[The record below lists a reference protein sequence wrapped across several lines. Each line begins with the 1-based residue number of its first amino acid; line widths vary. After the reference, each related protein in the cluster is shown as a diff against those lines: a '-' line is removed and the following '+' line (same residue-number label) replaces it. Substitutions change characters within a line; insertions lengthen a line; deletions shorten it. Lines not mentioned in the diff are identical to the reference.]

1 MAYGTLRQ
9 RKSENF
15 KGLALTLRVFIVDDS
30 AELLQAVCETL
41 SDLGLAR
48 CVGSALTERD
58 AAAWL
63 DAPTEPWDV
72 LVIEPRLAQGN
83 GLALLARCRQR
94 APHQK
99 VLILTHYATDQ
110 MRQYCMSQGADG
122 VFDKGVQ
129 LVAFMG
135 QLKQLHA
142 LQTERR

>member
-1 MAYGTLRQ
+1 V
-9 RKSENF
+9 
-15 KGLALTLRVFIVDDS
+15 TLRVFIVDDS

-41 SDLGLAR
+41 SDFALAR
-48 CVGSALTERD
+48 CVGSALSERD

-72 LVIEPRLAQGN
+72 LVIEPRLQQGN
-83 GLALLARCRQR
+83 GLALLERCRHR

-99 VLILTHYATDQ
+99 VLVLTHYATDQ
-110 MRQYCMSQGADG
+110 MRQYCLSQGADA

-142 LQTERR
+142 LHTERR

>member
-1 MAYGTLRQ
+1 M
-9 RKSENF
+9 
-15 KGLALTLRVFIVDDS
+15 TLRVFIVDDS

-41 SDLGLAR
+41 SDLALAR
-48 CVGSALTERD
+48 CVGSALSERD

-72 LVIEPRLAQGN
+72 LVIEPRLQQGN
-83 GLALLARCRQR
+83 GLALLERCRHR

-99 VLILTHYATDQ
+99 VLVLTHYATDQ
-110 MRQYCMSQGADG
+110 MRQYCLSQGADA

-142 LQTERR
+142 LHTERR

>member
-1 MAYGTLRQ
+1 MAHCGSA
-9 RKSENF
+9 KVKISG
-15 KGLALTLRVFIVDDS
+15 GLALTLRVFIVDDS
-30 AELLQAVCETL
+30 AELVQALCEAL

-63 DAPTEPWDV
+63 DAPNEPWDV
-72 LVIEPRLAQGN
+72 LVIEPRLQQGN

-94 APHQK
+94 APNQT
-99 VLILTHYATDQ
+99 VLVLTHYATDQ
-110 MRQYCMSQGADG
+110 MRQYCLSQGADA
-122 VFDKGVQ
+122 VFDKSVQ

-135 QLKQLHA
+135 QIKQLHG

>member
-1 MAYGTLRQ
+1 M
-9 RKSENF
+9 
-15 KGLALTLRVFIVDDS
+15 TLRVFIVDDS
-30 AELLQAVCETL
+30 AELVQALCDTL

-72 LVIEPRLAQGN
+72 LVIEPRLQQGS
-83 GLALLARCRQR
+83 GLALLERCRQR

-99 VLILTHYATDQ
+99 LLVLTHYATDP
-110 MRQYCMSQGADG
+110 MRQYCLSQGADA
-122 VFDKGVQ
+122 VFDKSVQ
-129 LVAFMG
+129 LLAFIG
-135 QLKQLHA
+135 QIKQLHG

>member
-1 MAYGTLRQ
+1 M
-9 RKSENF
+9 
-15 KGLALTLRVFIVDDS
+15 TLRVFIVDDS

-83 GLALLARCRQR
+83 GLALLDRCRQR

-122 VFDKGVQ
+122 VFDKNVQ
-129 LVAFMG
+129 LVGFLE
-135 QLKQLHA
+135 QLKQLQV

>member
-1 MAYGTLRQ
+1 
-9 RKSENF
+9 
-15 KGLALTLRVFIVDDS
+15 LTLRVFIVDDS

-41 SDLGLAR
+41 SDLALAR
-48 CVGSALTERD
+48 CVGSALSERD
-58 AAAWL
+58 AVAWL

-72 LVIEPRLAQGN
+72 LVIEPRLQQGN
-83 GLALLARCRQR
+83 GLALLERCRQR

-99 VLILTHYATDQ
+99 VLVLTHYATDQ
-110 MRQYCMSQGADG
+110 MRQYCLSQGADA
-122 VFDKGVQ
+122 VFDKSVQ

>member
-1 MAYGTLRQ
+1 V
-9 RKSENF
+9 
-15 KGLALTLRVFIVDDS
+15 TLRVFIVDDS

-83 GLALLARCRQR
+83 GLALLDRCRQR

-122 VFDKGVQ
+122 VFDKNVQ
-129 LVAFMG
+129 LVGFLE
-135 QLKQLHA
+135 QLKQLQV

>member
-1 MAYGTLRQ
+1 M
-9 RKSENF
+9 
-15 KGLALTLRVFIVDDS
+15 TLRVFIVDDS

-72 LVIEPRLAQGN
+72 LVIEPRLQQGN
-83 GLALLARCRQR
+83 GLALLARCGQR
-94 APHQK
+94 EPHQK

-110 MRQYCMSQGADG
+110 MRQYCLSQGADA

-129 LVAFMG
+129 LVAFVG
-135 QLKQLHA
+135 QIKQLHS